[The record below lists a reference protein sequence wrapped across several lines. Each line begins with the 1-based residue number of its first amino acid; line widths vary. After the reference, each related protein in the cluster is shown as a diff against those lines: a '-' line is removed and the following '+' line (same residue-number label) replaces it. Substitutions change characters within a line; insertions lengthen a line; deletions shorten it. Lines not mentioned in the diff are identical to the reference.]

1 MNTSI
6 EILENWN
13 LKNSDRP
20 IIIAG
25 PCSAESEEQVIS
37 TGDKLHAVGVS
48 IFRAGIWKPRTR
60 PGCFEGVGSVGLDWM
75 NTVKKRTGMLLTTEV
90 ANVKH
95 VYQALKAG
103 VDILWIGARTTA
115 SPFAVQE
122 IAEALKGVNIPVMVK
137 NPVNPDIDLWYGAI
151 ERLHNSGIT
160 KIAGLHRGF
169 SGLSKSKF
177 RNDPHWQ
184 LPIKL
189 RQRIKNIPM
198 FCDPSHIAG
207 NKELIPDICQKAMD
221 LNYAGL
227 MIESHITPDKALSD
241 AKQQLTPVQLSD
253 LLNNLIIRDKK
264 AKNTKVNESLE
275 ELRVKIDE
283 FDDIIFE
290 ALSNRMEISK
300 EIGIV
305 KKENN
310 INIIQATRWSNI
322 LKDAL
327 EKAQK
332 NGLSKKFIIN
342 FYELVHQESI
352 NLQNEVLNRN

>member
-1 MNTSI
+1 MNTNI
-6 EILENWN
+6 ETLNNWN

-25 PCSAESEEQVIS
+25 PCSAESEEQVID
-37 TGDKLHAVGVS
+37 TGDKLHAIGVG

-60 PGCFEGVGSVGLDWM
+60 PGCFEGVGSVGLEWM
-75 NTVKKRTGMLLTTEV
+75 NIVKKRTGMLLTTEV

-95 VYQALKAG
+95 VYEALKAG
-103 VDILWIGARTTA
+103 IDILWIGARTTA

-169 SGLSKSKF
+169 SGLSKSKY

-189 RQRIKNIPM
+189 RQQIKNIPIL
-198 FCDPSHIAG
+198 CDPSHIAG
-207 NKELIPDICQKAMD
+207 NRELIPSISQKAMD

-227 MIESHITPDKALSD
+227 MIESHNNPDKALSD
-241 AKQQLTPVQLSD
+241 AKQQLTPKQLNN
-253 LLNNLIIRDKK
+253 LLKNLIIRDKK
-264 AKNTKVNESLE
+264 AKNTKAQESLE

-283 FDDIIFE
+283 FDDVILE

-300 EIGIV
+300 KIGNV

-310 INIIQATRWSNI
+310 INIIQANRWNNI
-322 LKDAL
+322 LKDAM
-327 EKAQK
+327 EKAK
-332 NGLSKKFIIN
+332 ENGLSEKFVSN
-342 FYELVHQESI
+342 FYESVHQESI
-352 NLQNEVLNRN
+352 NLQNDVLNNS